1 MRAIPVYRN
10 YGCRN
15 VSGITLNLGY
25 YALCEC
31 ILTRHTPCDAL
42 YRWCGLE
49 KKSKAKAVTKSPAAR
64 RYIHVDVAKLRG
76 IRDKRHLSYS
86 ALAEMAGT
94 SLFPFWK
101 LFRNNEGRMLEGSLR
116 ALEERLDLERGELEL
131 VS

>member
-31 ILTRHTPCDAL
+31 ILTRHTPCEAL

-49 KKSKAKAVTKSPAAR
+49 KRPKAVAKSPAAR
-64 RYIHVDVAKLRG
+64 RYIHVDVAKLRC

-116 ALEERLDLERGELEL
+116 ALEEKLQLKTGELEL
-131 VS
+131 AS